1 MDNSNMIEQMKK
13 IIEEK
18 KKKSSQQGMPQNHVK
33 KIGEKRKGI
42 KRFKQGGMFD
52 K

>member
-1 MDNSNMIEQMKK
+1 MDNNMIEQMKK
-13 IIEEK
+13 IIAEK
-18 KKKSSQQGMPQNHVK
+18 QKKSAQQGRPQK
-33 KIGEKRKGI
+33 AAQKIGERRKGI